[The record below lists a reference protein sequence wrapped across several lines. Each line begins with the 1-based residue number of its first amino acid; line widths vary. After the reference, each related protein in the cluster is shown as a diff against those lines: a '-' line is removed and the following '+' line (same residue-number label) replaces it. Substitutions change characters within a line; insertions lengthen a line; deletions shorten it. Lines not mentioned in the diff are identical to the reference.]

1 MSNCGTWL
9 EPRGAD
15 NKIYWPLAWMS
26 KRQCSIKTLTCE
38 SEMTNLATALESE
51 DLLILKLLELAH
63 GKPFKLRCLEDNTKF
78 LQAAETSYSAALHQF
93 LRKKRTSTGV
103 VHEILSGKVSISC
116 FTRRCLP
123 KRETCFSKRLDP
135 IACEPALTLINLV
148 RPNVLSF
155 KVV

>member
-1 MSNCGTWL
+1 MSRDVDLVAKLELCMSNSCTWL

-15 NKIYWPLAWMS
+15 NKIYWPLAWTS

-51 DLLILKLLELAH
+51 VLLILELLEQAH
-63 GKPFKLRCLEDNTKF
+63 GKPFKLRCLEDNTQF
-78 LQAAETSYSAALHQF
+78 FQAAETGDSAALQQF

-103 VHEILSGKVSISC
+103 VHEILSEKISISC

-123 KRETCFSKRLDP
+123 KRETCFPNGLTQ
-135 IACEPALTLINLV
+135 ALSNLH
-148 RPNVLSF
+148 
-155 KVV
+155 